1 MLEVKILSILFH
13 EYCANLTLTLDYSV
27 NFQFIVIKRPVLK
40 SKFWFLFN
48 VMYVLDLP
56 VFPAKL

>member
-1 MLEVKILSILFH
+1 MLEVKILSTLFH
-13 EYCANLTLTLDYSV
+13 EYCANLTLTLD
-27 NFQFIVIKRPVLK
+27 FQLIVIKRPVLK